1 MSISKKVKTA
11 WGIFLGLILA
21 VFTIIAIVIATK

>member
-1 MSISKKVKTA
+1 MSLSKKVKTA

-21 VFTIIAIVIATK
+21 IFTTIAIVIATK